1 MNITNNL
8 YREKEL
14 NEYAK
19 ALYYT
24 NDLKYIYNALKKYC
38 KNNNTGLM
46 DNCKFKDF
54 YEMIEP
60 MIANDIPN
68 EFKEYSQFKIS
79 K

>member
-1 MNITNNL
+1 
-8 YREKEL
+8 
-14 NEYAK
+14 
-19 ALYYT
+19 
-24 NDLKYIYNALKKYC
+24 
-38 KNNNTGLM
+38 M